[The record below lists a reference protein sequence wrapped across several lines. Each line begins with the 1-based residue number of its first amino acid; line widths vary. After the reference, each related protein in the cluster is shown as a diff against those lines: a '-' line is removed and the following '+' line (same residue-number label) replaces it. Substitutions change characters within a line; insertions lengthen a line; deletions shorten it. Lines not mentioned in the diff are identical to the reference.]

1 MIDRLLAWF
10 DGFVAGCAMAGPEDA
25 ARLELKRRHCLLVMD
40 EAREQALE
48 LGLSPRLVTLATAAG
63 LVHDTG
69 RFPQYQRY
77 RTFRDAD
84 SANHAILGAIALA
97 RHHSLAELPARDRR
111 LVRLAVVV
119 HNRRAVPP
127 AVASGYDPEARTLAR
142 IVRDADK
149 LDIARVML
157 EHFKTPDGQDKDDV
171 VFLGL
176 PDIPD
181 RYNPVF
187 LHDIEAGRI
196 GRYEAMGTVNDFALL
211 LLSWINDMAFPRT
224 RRLFFERGHV
234 RDLFA
239 ALPDLPAL
247 DAFQARYHDRFGP
260 RAPAP

>member
-10 DGFVAGCAMAGPEDA
+10 DDFVAGCAMAEPADA
-25 ARLELKRRHCLLVMD
+25 ARLELKRRHCRLVMD

-48 LGLSPRLVTLATAAG
+48 LNLSPRLVRLATVAG

-84 SANHAILGAIALA
+84 SANHAVLGAIALA
-97 RHHSLAELPARDRR
+97 RHHGLAGLPDRDRR
-111 LVRLAVVV
+111 LVRLAVVA
-119 HNRRAVPP
+119 HNRRTIPRAVL
-127 AVASGYDPEARTLAR
+127 GGDPEALTLVR

-149 LDIARVML
+149 LDIARIMI
-157 EHFKTPDGQDKDDV
+157 EHFKAPSDKDDV

-181 RYNPVF
+181 RYNPDV
-187 LHDIEAGRI
+187 LADIEAGRI
-196 GRYEAMGTVNDFALL
+196 GNYAAMGTTNDFALL

-234 RDLFA
+234 RELFDV
-239 ALPDLPAL
+239 LPGLPAL
-247 DAFQARYHDRFGP
+247 RAFKDRYHDRFGP
-260 RAPAP
+260 SAPAA